1 MKQKRKKRKQQND
14 SAIITFKIPYSCE
27 KLDEILPY
35 IEQYNS
41 VLKFTYNRRRDNH
54 DLDLPKKE
62 FDKLIREF
70 QNQMNN
76 VELIGSHL
84 MNSANIDAKG
94 LIEKHGLD
102 PIIFGGKNLFLQRCN
117 DKISKE
123 MFKLERLSP
132 LYSVGEANQHGN
144 RMFQLLDLE
153 TVLFKPS
160 KQKHFSLKLHSI
172 GQKRLET
179 LKRLIVLQNTKS
191 IPITYSLDMN
201 YIYITFDM
209 NRINH
214 QEYPVIQNRVLAV
227 DVNPNYVGYSVVDWK
242 SETDYQ
248 IIDSGFYEIKP
259 LNDYG
264 NSLKVSSDSPEAKYI
279 TNKRNHELIHIAIE
293 LATKAK
299 HYRCE
304 VFAIEDLS
312 IPTTNTKKGRKY
324 NRLVN
329 NSWNRNLLLK
339 QIKKHINC
347 SSTTL
352 IEIDP
357 AYTSKLGNILYRK
370 EYLVDACLAS
380 IEIGRRGLE
389 FFNQYISKRKPKEKI
404 VIFPNLDSVKSILIQ
419 SLEELNMC
427 NELDSWEIFKSL
439 VKDSKVRYRVSYL
452 ESLSNYSGVL
462 FRKFHKRKFINT
474 YVYL

>member
-1 MKQKRKKRKQQND
+1 MSKKRKKNNQ
-14 SAIITFKIPYSCE
+14 SMVTYKIPYNCLNPE
-27 KLDEILPY
+27 VILSY
-35 IEQYNS
+35 IKQYNS

-54 DLDLPKKE
+54 DLDISANE
-62 FDKLIREF
+62 FDKLIRRL

-84 MNSANIDAKG
+84 KDSANIEAKG

-117 DKISKE
+117 DKIPKE
-123 MFKLERLSP
+123 EFKLEKLSP

-144 RMFQLLDLE
+144 RHFEIVDLE

-160 KQKHFSLKLHSI
+160 KQKHFILKLHSI

-209 NRINH
+209 NRLNH
-214 QEYPVIQNRVLAV
+214 QEYNVIQNRVIAI
-227 DVNPNYVGYSVVDWK
+227 DTNPNYVGYSVLDWK

-259 LNDYG
+259 LNDYR
-264 NSLKVSSDSPEAKYI
+264 NSLKVSSDSVEAKYV
-279 TNKRNHELIHIAIE
+279 TNKRKHELIHIAIE

-299 HYRCE
+299 HYKCE

-357 AYTSKLGNILYRK
+357 TYTSKLGNILYRK
-370 EYLVDACLAS
+370 EHLVDACLAS

-427 NELDSWEIFKSL
+427 NELDSWKDFQSL

-452 ESLSNYSGVL
+452 ESLSKYSGVL

>member
-1 MKQKRKKRKQQND
+1 MSKKRRKNSQ
-14 SAIITFKIPYSCE
+14 AIVTYKIPYSCE
-27 KLDEILPY
+27 NLNEILSY
-35 IEQYNS
+35 IKQYNS
-41 VLKFTYNRRRDNH
+41 VLRFTYNKRLDNK
-54 DLDLPKKE
+54 DLDLSAEE
-62 FDKLIREF
+62 FDKFIRKL

-84 MNSANIDAKG
+84 KDSANIKAKG
-94 LIEKHGLD
+94 LIEKHELD
-102 PIIFGGKNLFLQRCN
+102 PIIFGGKNLFLHRCN

-123 MFKLERLSP
+123 EFKLKRLSP
-132 LYSVGEANQHGN
+132 LYSVGESNQHGN

-160 KQKHFSLKLHSI
+160 KQKHFILKLHSI
-172 GQKRLET
+172 GQNRLET

-191 IPITYSLDMN
+191 IPITYFLDMN

-209 NRINH
+209 NRIDH
-214 QEYPVIQNRVLAV
+214 QEYNVIQNRVIAV
-227 DVNPNYVGYSVVDWK
+227 DTNPNYVGYTVLDWK
-242 SETDYQ
+242 SSTEYQ

-259 LNDYG
+259 LNDYS
-264 NSLKVSSDSPEAKYI
+264 NSLKVSSDSPKAKYV
-279 TNKRNHELIHIAIE
+279 TNKRKHELIHIAIE

-299 HYRCE
+299 HYKCE

-329 NSWNRNLLLK
+329 NSWNRNLLLN

-352 IEIDP
+352 VEVDP

-404 VIFPNLDSVKSILIQ
+404 VIFPNLSSVKSILIQ

-427 NELDSWEIFKSL
+427 NELDSWKDFTSL
-439 VKDSKVRYRVSYL
+439 VKDSKARYRVSYL
-452 ESLSNYSGVL
+452 ESLSRYSGVL
-462 FRKFHKRKFINT
+462 FRKFHKRKFLNT
-474 YVYL
+474 YIYL

>member
-1 MKQKRKKRKQQND
+1 MSKKRKKND
-14 SAIITFKIPYSCE
+14 QALITYKIPYSCLNLE
-27 KLDEILPY
+27 VILSY
-35 IEQYNS
+35 IKQYNN
-41 VLKFTYNRRRDNH
+41 VLKCTYNYRLQYFDNSELK
-54 DLDLPKKE
+54 DKE
-62 FDKLIREF
+62 IDTLVREY
-70 QNQMNN
+70 QNQLKH

-84 MNSANIDAKG
+84 MNSANYNAKA
-94 LIEKHGLD
+94 LIEKNGD
-102 PIIFGGKNLFLQRCN
+102 TPIIFGGRKLFLQRCD

-123 MFKLERLSP
+123 EFQLRRLVP
-132 LYSVGEANQHGN
+132 LYSVGEANNTGN
-144 RMFQLLDLE
+144 RHFRIIDTNTIVFQPNKNTHIILNL
-153 TVLFKPS
+153 S
-160 KQKHFSLKLHSI
+160 SI
-172 GQKRLET
+172 GQRRIKT
-179 LKRLIVLQNTKS
+179 LKKLIELQNNKV

-201 YIYITFDM
+201 YVYVTFDM
-209 NRINH
+209 KRFEY
-214 QEYPVIQNRVLAV
+214 QEYKTIQNRVMSI

-259 LNDYG
+259 LNNYRW
-264 NSLKVSSDSPEAKYI
+264 SKKVASDDPHAIYV
-279 TNKRNHELIHIAIE
+279 TNKRNHEFIHIAKE
-293 LATKAK
+293 LAEKSK
-299 HYRCE
+299 HYKCE
-304 VFAIEDLS
+304 VFSIEDLS
-312 IPTTNTKKGRKY
+312 ISTTDTKKGRKY

-357 AYTSKLGNILYRK
+357 SYTSKLGNILYRK

-404 VIFPNLDSVKSILIQ
+404 VIFPDLSAVKARLIQ

-427 NELDSWEIFKSL
+427 NELESWENFKSL

-452 ESLSNYSGVL
+452 ESLNKYSGVL
-462 FRKFHKRKFINT
+462 FRKFHKRRFINT

>member
-1 MKQKRKKRKQQND
+1 MSKKRRKNNQ
-14 SAIITFKIPYSCE
+14 SIVTYKIPYSCSN
-27 KLDEILPY
+27 LEIILSY
-35 IEQYNS
+35 IKQYNNI
-41 VLKFTYNRRRDNH
+41 LKCTYNYRLQYFDNSELK
-54 DLDLPKKE
+54 DKE
-62 FDKLIREF
+62 IDILVREY
-70 QNQMNN
+70 QNQLNH

-84 MNSANIDAKG
+84 KNSANYDAKA
-94 LIEKHGLD
+94 LIEKNENK
-102 PIIFGGKNLFLQRCN
+102 PIIFGGRKLFLQRCA

-123 MFKLERLSP
+123 EFQLKRLVP
-132 LYSVGEANQHGN
+132 LYSVGEAQEIGN
-144 RMFQLLDLE
+144 RHFRIIDTNTIIFQPNRNTYITLNL
-153 TVLFKPS
+153 S
-160 KQKHFSLKLHSI
+160 SI
-172 GQKRLET
+172 GQKRIKT
-179 LKRLIVLQNTKS
+179 LKKLIELQNNKA

-209 NRINH
+209 NRLNH
-214 QEYPVIQNRVLAV
+214 QEYSVIQNRVIAV

-259 LNDYG
+259 LNDYRW
-264 NSLKVSSDSPEAKYI
+264 SKKVSSEDPHAIYV
-279 TNKRNHELIHIAIE
+279 TNKRKHELIHLAIE

-299 HYRCE
+299 HYKCE

-312 IPTTNTKKGRKY
+312 IPTTDNKKGRKY

-352 IEIDP
+352 LEVDP
-357 AYTSKLGNILYRK
+357 AYTSKIGNILYRK

-404 VIFPNLDSVKSILIQ
+404 VIFPDLDSVKSMLIQ

-427 NELDSWEIFKSL
+427 KEIDSWKNFISL
-439 VKDSKVRYRVSYL
+439 VKDSKVRYRVSYS
-452 ESLSNYSGVL
+452 ESFSKYSGVL
-462 FRKFHKRKFINT
+462 FRKFHKRKFMNI

>member
-1 MKQKRKKRKQQND
+1 MSKKSRKNNQ
-14 SAIITFKIPYSCE
+14 AIVTYKIPYSCE
-27 KLDEILPY
+27 NLNELLPY

-41 VLKFTYNRRRDNH
+41 VLKFTYNRRLDNK
-54 DLDLPKKE
+54 DLELPEKE
-62 FDKLIREF
+62 FDKLIRKF
-70 QNQMNN
+70 QTQMNN

-123 MFKLERLSP
+123 EFKLKRLSP

-160 KQKHFSLKLHSI
+160 RQKQFILKLHSI

-209 NRINH
+209 NRLNH
-214 QEYPVIQNRVLAV
+214 QEYNVIQNRVIAI
-227 DVNPNYVGYSVVDWK
+227 DTNPNYIGYTVVDWK
-242 SETDYQ
+242 SSTEYQ

-304 VFAIEDLS
+304 V
-312 IPTTNTKKGRKY
+312 
-324 NRLVN
+324 
-329 NSWNRNLLLK
+329 LL
-339 QIKKHINC
+339 
-347 SSTTL
+347 
-352 IEIDP
+352 
-357 AYTSKLGNILYRK
+357 
-370 EYLVDACLAS
+370 
-380 IEIGRRGLE
+380 
-389 FFNQYISKRKPKEKI
+389 
-404 VIFPNLDSVKSILIQ
+404 
-419 SLEELNMC
+419 
-427 NELDSWEIFKSL
+427 
-439 VKDSKVRYRVSYL
+439 
-452 ESLSNYSGVL
+452 
-462 FRKFHKRKFINT
+462 
-474 YVYL
+474 

>member
-1 MKQKRKKRKQQND
+1 MSKKKRKNNQ
-14 SAIITFKIPYSCE
+14 AIVTYKIPYSCE
-27 KLDEILPY
+27 NVNEILPY

-41 VLKFTYNRRRDNH
+41 VLRFTYNRRRDNH
-54 DLDLPKKE
+54 DLDISANE
-62 FDKLIREF
+62 FDKLIHRF

-76 VELIGSHL
+76 VELIGSYL
-84 MNSANIDAKG
+84 KDSANIAAKG

-102 PIIFGGKNLFLQRCN
+102 PIIFGGKNLFLQRCD

-123 MFKLERLSP
+123 DFKLERLSP

-160 KQKHFSLKLHSI
+160 MQKHFILKLHSI

-201 YIYITFDM
+201 YVYITFDM
-209 NRINH
+209 NRLNH
-214 QEYPVIQNRVLAV
+214 QEYNVIPNRVIAV
-227 DVNPNYVGYSVVDWK
+227 DTNPNYVGYTVVDWK
-242 SETDYQ
+242 SSTVYQ
-248 IIDSGFYEIKP
+248 VIDSGFYEIKP
-259 LNDYG
+259 LTDYSD
-264 NSLKVSSDSPEAKYI
+264 SLKVSSDSVEAKYV
-279 TNKRNHELIHIAIE
+279 TNKRKHELIHIAIE
-293 LATKAK
+293 LATKAR
-299 HYRCE
+299 HYKCE

-312 IPTTNTKKGRKY
+312 IPTIDNKKGRKY
-324 NRLVN
+324 NKLVN
-329 NSWNRNLLLK
+329 NGWNRNLLLK

-352 IEIDP
+352 IEVDP
-357 AYTSKLGNILYRK
+357 AYTSKIGNILYRK

-404 VIFPNLDSVKSILIQ
+404 VIFPDLDSVKSVLIQ

-427 NELDSWEIFKSL
+427 KEIESWQDFTSL
-439 VKDSKVRYRVSYL
+439 VKDSKVRYRVSYS
-452 ESLSNYSGVL
+452 ESLNKYSGVL
-462 FRKFHKRKFINT
+462 FRKFHKRKYLIT